1 MKKASKSHHHSLNEL
16 NITPLLDLAFVLL
29 VIFILTTAPAV
40 NTMDLNLPTAAAQ
53 PKEPPKKP
61 VYVSV
66 DSKGQIS
73 LNRQIVDLA
82 GLRQLMIQM
91 RSTDNDLSVVVRGD
105 SRIQY
110 QNIMNVLDVL
120 HDANVIKVG
129 LATEPNAAKDS
140 N

>member
-29 VIFILTTAPAV
+29 VIFILTTAPPV
-40 NTMDLNLPTAAAQ
+40 NTMDLNLPSAKAQ

-66 DSKGQIS
+66 DAKGQIAV
-73 LNRQIVDLA
+73 NRQNVDLT
-82 GLRQLMIQM
+82 GLGQLMVQL
-91 RSTDNDLSVVVRGD
+91 RSTDPDLSVVVRGD

-110 QNIMNVLDVL
+110 QNIMSVLDVL
-120 HDANVIKVG
+120 HDCNVIKVG
-129 LATEPNAAKDS
+129 LATEAQAGN
-140 N
+140 